1 VPTPAAEPFDRF
13 KALYEQAK
21 ASQPKDPNACV
32 LATVDEHGRPSS
44 RVVLLKDVDAR
55 GFVFFTNHQSRKG
68 KELLGA
74 GVAALC
80 FYWPSMDVQVR
91 VEGATEVVD
100 AKESDAYFATRP
112 RISQLGA
119 WASLQSQKL
128 DSRASLELRLAEVQ
142 KKYDGQPVPRP
153 PHWGGFRLVPDR
165 FEFWKA
171 GEFRLHHR
179 EEYRRDPSGWQKG
192 LLFP

>member
-1 VPTPAAEPFDRF
+1 VRTPAAEPFDRF
-13 KALYEQAK
+13 KVLFEQAK
-21 ASQPKDPNACV
+21 VSQPKDPNACV
-32 LATVDEHGRPSS
+32 LASVDEHGRPSA

-55 GFVFFTNHQSRKG
+55 GFVVYTNQQSRKG
-68 KELLGA
+68 RELIGS

-80 FYWPSMDVQVR
+80 FYWPSLDQQVR
-91 VEGATEVVD
+91 IEGAVEEVD
-100 AKESDAYFATRP
+100 AKEADTYFATRP

-119 WASLQSQKL
+119 WASLQSQPL
-128 DSRASLELRLAEVQ
+128 ASRAALELRLAEVQ
-142 KKYDGQPVPRP
+142 KKYDGQEVPRP

-165 FEFWKA
+165 IEFWKA

-179 EEYRRDPSGWQKG
+179 EEYRRDPSGWEKG